1 LVEDTINEPF
11 HAHEHTFP
19 CPIGLL
25 SRRRGFFDGTTI
37 VAQQTRPGN
46 PALILGSVAGHDLFE
61 FYCATCHGR
70 DGKGNGPAAGALRMP
85 PPDLT
90 TIASRNGGV
99 FPRARVEGVVT
110 GGRAMPP
117 AWLARHARLGPI
129 FRGLDPNDRLNR
141 VRIDNIVEY
150 LAAIQTK

>member
-1 LVEDTINEPF
+1 MRKRTLSLG
-11 HAHEHTFP
+11 A
-19 CPIGLL
+19 IGLL
-25 SRRRGFFDGTTI
+25 IAVAGFLDGTI
-37 VAQQTRPGN
+37 VAQQTRPKN

-70 DGKGNGPAAGALRMP
+70 DGRGNGPAAGALRVP

-90 TIASRNGGV
+90 TLAKRNGGT
-99 FPRARVEGVVT
+99 FPRAQVKALVT
-110 GGRAMPP
+110 GDGDIPP
-117 AWLARHARLGPI
+117 AHGSRGMPVWGPI

>member
-1 LVEDTINEPF
+1 
-11 HAHEHTFP
+11 
-19 CPIGLL
+19 
-25 SRRRGFFDGTTI
+25 
-37 VAQQTRPGN
+37 
-46 PALILGSVAGHDLFE
+46 LILGSLAGHDLFE

-70 DGKGNGPAAGALRMP
+70 DGTGNGPAAGALRVP

-90 TIASRNGGV
+90 TLAQRNGGT
-99 FPRARVEGVVT
+99 FPRAHVTALVT
-110 GGRAMPP
+110 GDGDIPP
-117 AWLARHARLGPI
+117 AHGSRDMPVWGPI